1 MALRWYECALADTCA
16 LARLEP
22 CSEYAHNQT
31 RAMRMSKMTC
41 EVYLSTYFK
50 QHALRSGSFLNF
62 CQPHPGPHVSLW
74 KFFPSTVWT
83 SWILSKIL
91 ITFYSRPH
99 SNNHLYDFLSTRPDL
114 CVWTLL
120 HHVFLWNRE
129 CFFLGHTELNSRF
142 IVMTINE
149 VTFDWPEVFPGFGV
163 ICCFCGLRLSPIRLV
178 KFFTENLSLFG
189 LFQSWSGFS
198 EFVISSWQFCCA
210 ICYRE
215 YEFISFL
222 CYPFFFRVDSSKIN
236 FWLVQSSKSAI
247 RISPFP
253 ILPRSAQKQERFQ
266 VILSCQIDEVLIKP
280 RVEFNQCSKKNHG
293 PLNGSSNRLSCWFF
307 PSAKRSWTLRSSQ
320 QHYRISPPSFT
331 QSWL

>member
-1 MALRWYECALADTCA
+1 MRRRSRCFPWRCPHGRRSAGQSAGRVWNRKGRRQKGTRRKTERGHKQQTINRSPWMALRWYECALADTCA

-163 ICCFCGLRLSPIRLV
+163 ICCFCGLRLSPIRLWS
-178 KFFTENLSLFG
+178 FSLKTY
-189 LFQSWSGFS
+189 LFSAC
-198 EFVISSWQFCCA
+198 SSLGVGSRNSSSLPDNFAVPSATRNMNSFPFC
-210 ICYRE
+210 
-215 YEFISFL
+215 
-222 CYPFFFRVDSSKIN
+222 
-236 FWLVQSSKSAI
+236 
-247 RISPFP
+247 
-253 ILPRSAQKQERFQ
+253 
-266 VILSCQIDEVLIKP
+266 VILSSFALI
-280 RVEFNQCSKKNHG
+280 
-293 PLNGSSNRLSCWFF
+293 
-307 PSAKRSWTLRSSQ
+307 LR
-320 QHYRISPPSFT
+320 R
-331 QSWL
+331 